1 MNAVTEQLLND
12 IDGLK
17 DTLRGVCPHCGNA
30 TLEFVTGTHSC
41 HCTHSDCAAW
51 YVTLEVSAFITLTPE
66 KLATYASSR
75 RSLEALDT
83 DQDMFDAKVE
93 AIMQRAAEMKAAR
106 ERGEQVFG

>member
-1 MNAVTEQLLND
+1 MTTEINNN
-12 IDGLK
+12 
-17 DTLRGVCPHCGNA
+17 TLRMALRNVCVHCGEE
-30 TLEFVTGTHSC
+30 TLRWVTDTSVDC
-41 HCTHSDCAAW
+41 VNPNCAAW

-66 KLATYASSR
+66 KLATYAESR

-106 ERGEQVFG
+106 ARGEQVYG